1 MAKLEPK
8 VEKEARPPVVAILG
22 HIDHGKSTLIDYIRK
37 TNVTKTEAGH
47 RHAEAGYG
55 LAEAG
60 GITQHI
66 SAYEVTHTSK
76 DGRKRHI
83 TFLDTPGHEAFSSI
97 RTRCA
102 NVADIAALIVSA
114 EDGVKPQTL
123 EVFKQIKECALP
135 YLVVI
140 TKIDKP
146 SANVLRTKQNLA
158 ENEIY
163 VEGYGGNTPVVELSA
178 TKGKGVD
185 EFLDMIGLI
194 SELED
199 KTADRD
205 ALGSGVI
212 IESKR
217 DAKRGITA
225 VGIIKDGTV
234 RPGLFAA
241 VSGTIA
247 PIRFLLDAE
256 GKVVETLSFSSPVQ
270 IVGWDKMPA
279 IGEEFKTFLK
289 KEEALSFAAP
299 TPSGVEVPTRPE
311 TGVVKDIA
319 ILPLVIKADTAGSLE
334 AITSELGKL
343 SRERTAP
350 RITLSSVGSIN
361 ENDVKSA
368 LAATGAVILG
378 FNTKV
383 DPQAAHLAER
393 SGITI
398 LTFSIIYELTDKVKK
413 LLSEREPKIETEE
426 IVGISKVLKLFG
438 ITKGKQVIGGR
449 VLSGLIKR
457 GAVVKIIRREAE
469 IGKGVV
475 KELQQSKIVTDS
487 VSEGTEFGA
496 LIESKIEVTP
506 GDVLKAVVLV
516 IK

>member
-217 DAKRGITA
+217 DAKRGISA

-311 TGVVKDIA
+311 TGVV
-319 ILPLVIKADTAGSLE
+319 
-334 AITSELGKL
+334 
-343 SRERTAP
+343 
-350 RITLSSVGSIN
+350 
-361 ENDVKSA
+361 
-368 LAATGAVILG
+368 
-378 FNTKV
+378 
-383 DPQAAHLAER
+383 
-393 SGITI
+393 
-398 LTFSIIYELTDKVKK
+398 
-413 LLSEREPKIETEE
+413 
-426 IVGISKVLKLFG
+426 
-438 ITKGKQVIGGR
+438 
-449 VLSGLIKR
+449 
-457 GAVVKIIRREAE
+457 
-469 IGKGVV
+469 
-475 KELQQSKIVTDS
+475 
-487 VSEGTEFGA
+487 
-496 LIESKIEVTP
+496 
-506 GDVLKAVVLV
+506 
-516 IK
+516 